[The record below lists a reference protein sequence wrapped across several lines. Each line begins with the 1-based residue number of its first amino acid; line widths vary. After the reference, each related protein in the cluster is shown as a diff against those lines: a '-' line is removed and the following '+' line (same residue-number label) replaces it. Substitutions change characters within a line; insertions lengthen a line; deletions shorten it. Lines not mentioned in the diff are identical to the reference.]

1 MGMRREPLA
10 PMPDYRNVSAW
21 RKPTAAAAQEPA
33 RLTLRISAEK
43 ARQLREVARER
54 GVSVNTL
61 LDEMASLAVFEFE
74 LMRSLRHD

>member
-1 MGMRREPLA
+1 MKGGP
-10 PMPDYRNVSAW
+10 VKS
-21 RKPTAAAAQEPA
+21 AAASARWGGHARCRRPAIEAQESA

-54 GVSVNTL
+54 GMSVNRL

-74 LMRSLRHD
+74 FMRSSRRD